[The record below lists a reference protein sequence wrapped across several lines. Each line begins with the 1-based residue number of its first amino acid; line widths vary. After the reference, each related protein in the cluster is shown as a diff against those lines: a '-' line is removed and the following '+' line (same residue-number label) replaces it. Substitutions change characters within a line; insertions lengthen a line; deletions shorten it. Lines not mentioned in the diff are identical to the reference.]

1 MSRGKMSRREGID
14 TMLPNRSTYF
24 FAQPGASGKDCLE
37 GKYTCRQPPREN
49 QSVAEEGVVPL
60 RRYAGQYWWV
70 QVRGGNRKGGIHKA
84 LSTEQ
89 IAEALD
95 RGAQVVAIRGPYS
108 ALKEASDRMEDYWE
122 AIMGDDDE

>member
-1 MSRGKMSRREGID
+1 MISNR
-14 TMLPNRSTYF
+14 RSTYF
-24 FAQPGASGKDCLE
+24 FVQPGALGKDRLE
-37 GKYTCRQPPREN
+37 GKYACRQPPREN

-70 QVRGGNRKGGIHKA
+70 EVREENRKGSIHKA

-95 RGAQVVAIRGPYS
+95 RGAGVVAIRGPHS
-108 ALKEASDRMEDYWE
+108 SLKEASDRMEDYWE
-122 AIMGDDDE
+122 AIMGDDDD